1 METLWEYAGVIKK
14 FTMANQSAQAADNI
28 DRTMKATEK
37 FVVQLNKV
45 SDTKLSKMASIS
57 KNMADFA
64 KKINGNFD
72 RLADAMNEKMVT
84 ALDKVDKTLKEVNR
98 TMNEMP
104 GKMKSAVS
112 NIQVTGGGGDD
123 KSNGTG
129 SENGKASDKSK
140 QTGKGSKGK
149 NVPGKS
155 VSNCIVQAD
164 DGTFALAVVQKYE

>member
-1 METLWEYAGVIKK
+1 
-14 FTMANQSAQAADNI
+14 
-28 DRTMKATEK
+28 MKATEK

-149 NVPGKS
+149 NVTGKS